1 MEWTCGYWSEKPN
14 TNTVNKLSTGSEEKN
29 CRQFQNNSRTAE
41 PMKKKKKS
49 RTAEVLSSL
58 MDDEIKACKS
68 SKRKLKNND
77 CNRLLATDGE
87 CL

>member
-41 PMKKKKKS
+41 PMKKKKS